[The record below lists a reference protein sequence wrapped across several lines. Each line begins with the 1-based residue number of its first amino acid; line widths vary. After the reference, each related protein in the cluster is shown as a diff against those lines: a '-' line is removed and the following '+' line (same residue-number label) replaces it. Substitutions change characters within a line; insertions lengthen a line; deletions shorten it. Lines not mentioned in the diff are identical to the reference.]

1 MVIENVKLGELVA
14 KGPKYL
20 EPNKIN
26 WQSTKAMVSN
36 SIDLYAEQ
44 WSKREQVDLKY
55 LSEWKDQ
62 IKELVVERIS
72 SLKEKIRSPKQKI
85 LNDPDMK
92 DTLRRLHDDF
102 VLVPADKA
110 ANNVIVVCKRYYIE
124 TLIKELGINTTSISP
139 NSTYIPSTDSFDEI
153 LKSHCKF
160 IESVGLEMSEEDK
173 NLPYLYWTPKL
184 HKVPFKHCFIAG
196 SSKCTTKD
204 FQCLVTKVLTTVKDG
219 LIRYNNTKTSRDG
232 VNSMWIVKTSTSLWS
247 SLDQL
252 DVRTATSVQTYD
264 FSTLYTSIP
273 HNLLKSR
280 ITALIHNSFKR
291 RNGSNRSTHI
301 KITSGKGY
309 FIDTINPGG
318 DNLYTADQIC
328 RMVEFLID
336 NIFVKFGGCL
346 FRQVIGIPMGT
357 NCVPLLA
364 DLFLYSYESEFL
376 DNIIRGGHRKL
387 ARSFNLCYRYI
398 DDLIVFNNKK
408 FGDYVKEIYP
418 FQLTVEKANTSDDL
432 ANYLDLTFIIE
443 SNNRLNTKLYDKRDD
458 FVFHIVNF
466 PFFSSNIPSS
476 PSYGLYISQLIR
488 YAKCCSYYDDFG
500 YCHKHF
506 VDRLLSQGYKVKCL
520 RNSFQKFYGRYP
532 DLIGKYQ
539 R

>member
-1 MVIENVKLGELVA
+1 MARFLHCFLHV
-14 KGPKYL
+14 
-20 EPNKIN
+20 
-26 WQSTKAMVSN
+26 
-36 SIDLYAEQ
+36 
-44 WSKREQVDLKY
+44 
-55 LSEWKDQ
+55 
-62 IKELVVERIS
+62 
-72 SLKEKIRSPKQKI
+72 
-85 LNDPDMK
+85 K

-110 ANNVIVVCKRYYIE
+110 ANNVIVVCKKYYIK
-124 TLIKELGINTTSISP
+124 TLIKELGINTTNISP
-139 NSTYIPSTDSFDEI
+139 NSTYIPSTDSFHEI

-184 HKVPFKHCFIAG
+184 HKVPFKHRFIAG
-196 SSKCTTKD
+196 SSKCTTKG
-204 FQCLVTKVLTTVKDG
+204 FSCLLTKVLTTVKDR
-219 LIRYNNTKTSRDG
+219 LIRYNNTKTSRNG
-232 VNSMWIVKTSTSLWS
+232 VNSMWIVKTSTSLLL

-264 FSTLYTSIP
+264 FSTLYTSVP

-291 RNGSNRSTHI
+291 RNGSNRYTHI
-301 KITSGKGY
+301 KIMSGKGY

-346 FRQVIGIPMGT
+346 LRQVIGIPMGT
-357 NCVPLLA
+357 NCAPLLA

-376 DNIIRGGHRKL
+376 DNMIRGGHRKL
-387 ARSFNLCYRYI
+387 ARSFNICYRYI

-408 FGDYVKEIYP
+408 FGDYVKEFYP
-418 FQLTVEKANTSDDL
+418 SQLTVEKANTSDDL

-443 SNNRLNTKLYDKRDD
+443 SNNRLYTKLYDKRDD
-458 FVFHIVNF
+458 FDFHIVNF
-466 PFFSSNIPSS
+466 PFLLSNIPFG
-476 PSYGLYISQLIR
+476 PSYG
-488 YAKCCSYYDDFG
+488 
-500 YCHKHF
+500 
-506 VDRLLSQGYKVKCL
+506 VQGEL
-520 RNSFQKFYGRYP
+520 GRP
-532 DLIGKYQ
+532 
-539 R
+539 